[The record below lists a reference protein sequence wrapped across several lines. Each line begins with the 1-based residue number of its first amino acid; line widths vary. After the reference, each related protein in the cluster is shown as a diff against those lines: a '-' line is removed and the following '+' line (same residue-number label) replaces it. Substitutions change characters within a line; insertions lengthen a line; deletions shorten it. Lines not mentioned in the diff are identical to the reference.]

1 MKNMITRIEPTE
13 MNIKD
18 KFDTI
23 YNYEGRPVPRVTNIL
38 SSMLHEEYLMGWAN
52 YIGLK
57 GEKYRETLNLAANKG
72 TYTHNAIEKYIQDG
86 KELDCS
92 TVPER
97 CRYSVNNAYLSFLKW
112 WEVIKQNNYR
122 VIMQE
127 EKLVGKYFAGTLDL
141 LIEINGLIYLI
152 DFKTSNHPS
161 FKYFLQLSA
170 YIYLLKELYNIE
182 VDGCGII
189 MLSKSEIN
197 FNEIILNDIRVPGSY
212 NNQYM
217 RYCEE
222 TFFALTYGFYNRLQ
236 VESMF
241 KEVMKNNELSK

>member
-1 MKNMITRIEPTE
+1 MITRINPSE
-13 MNIKD
+13 MNLKL
-18 KFDTI
+18 DTI
-23 YNYEGRPVPRVTNIL
+23 YDYNGIPVPRVTNIL

-57 GEKYRETLNLAANKG
+57 GEQYRKTLNAAAVKG
-72 TYTHNAIEKYIQDG
+72 TYTHNAIEKYVQNGTEFD
-86 KELDCS
+86 S
-92 TVPER
+92 SRVPENY
-97 CRYSVNNAYLSFLKW
+97 RYAVNNAYLSFLKW
-112 WEVIKQNNYR
+112 WEIITQNNYR

-141 LIEINGLIYLI
+141 LIEINGLVYLM

-170 YIYLLKELYNIE
+170 YIYLLKELYNID

-189 MLSKSEIN
+189 MLSKDDIS
-197 FNEIILNDIRVPGSY
+197 FNEIILNDIRIPGSY

-217 RYCEE
+217 KYCEE
-222 TFFALTYGFYNRLQ
+222 TFLSLAYAFYNRSR

-241 KEVMKNNELSK
+241 KEVIKNNESTIQQ